1 MWIFSAVLI
10 IINDFHLIVR
20 SRLDI
25 HVTSGSQ
32 SKIGAERVRGAT
44 EAISVHGYLC
54 VVVVF

>member
-10 IINDFHLIVR
+10 IINDFYLIVR

-32 SKIGAERVRGAT
+32 SKIGAEIVRG
-44 EAISVHGYLC
+44 GN
-54 VVVVF
+54 